1 MLAALADDRRTVL
14 RVDGAAEGVATLRDA
29 LDA

>member
-1 MLAALADDRRTVL
+1 MLATLADDRRTML
-14 RVDGAAEGVATLRDA
+14 RVDGAAEGVATLREI